1 MVSASV
7 PSVGHDCAG
16 NVLSL
21 LTAFTTREA
30 PLPAGASLSF
40 RSISV
45 LPPSPGARRCEQLR
59 SMTCLFGGPELASPT
74 LYCSCRCSGTW
85 LPPSPLRGRSR
96 TTWFDLGG
104 SALMLSALLP
114 GRRLR
119 SPLLYFVRD
128 SRGGTTGACRH
139 PGTRHTPGHR
149 PGRSR
154 ADPSV
159 STILKTIIAPG
170 VQSEPA
176 ADCQPARHSAA
187 A

>member
-1 MVSASV
+1 MKYKDRMVSASV

-40 RSISV
+40 RSTSV
-45 LPPSPGARRCEQLR
+45 LAPSPGARRCEQLR

-104 SALMLSALLP
+104 SALKPQPCYLVGVSAP
-114 GRRLR
+114 RC
-119 SPLLYFVRD
+119 ST
-128 SRGGTTGACRH
+128 SSGTH
-139 PGTRHTPGHR
+139 
-149 PGRSR
+149 
-154 ADPSV
+154 
-159 STILKTIIAPG
+159 
-170 VQSEPA
+170 
-176 ADCQPARHSAA
+176 AA
-187 A
+187 ARPVPAVTQGLATRPTTAPDARGPIHR